1 MILLI
6 SLGAIL
12 KLPWVN
18 PLPIIFQKRW
28 APPSSTA
35 QTCGPTPWTWWVQSS
50 CNSFNSKPCSTQPC
64 STSSQSD
71 HSSKQPCATAA
82 FMLLKTDNKIR
93 YDHSFFILGISIRN
107 RGRPEGGGFF
117 WSELTAGGCVGRGGG
132 MIVPL
137 KFIGESAPPR
147 SWNKDMKNLFLKDF
161 LQRET
166 VLKFAP
172 KSSNARRS

>member
-82 FMLLKTDNKIR
+82 CMLLKTDNKIR

-117 WSELTAGGCVGRGGG
+117 LKWTDRRRVCREGGG
-132 MIVPL
+132 DDSPFEIYWGECPPPL
-137 KFIGESAPPR
+137 
-147 SWNKDMKNLFLKDF
+147 LK
-161 LQRET
+161 QRYE
-166 VLKFAP
+166 
-172 KSSNARRS
+172 KSFSERFSSKGNSS